1 MGSFADRG
9 GWWVAAQGLL
19 LVASAT
25 AWAFWGGGWGVVAV
39 AAGLALTVAGAVLA
53 GSGMVTLGRNLSP
66 YPAPVPHA
74 ALVERGPYR
83 LVRHPI
89 YGGVILGTAGLS
101 LTDGNWPGLVLAS
114 GLAALFWGKSRFE
127 ERKLQASVPGYTAY
141 RRRVRRLFIPG
152 LV

>member
-19 LVASAT
+19 LVGAGSS
-25 AWAFWGGGWGVVAV
+25 WVLWGEWWGVVAV
-39 AAGLALTVAGAVLA
+39 AAGLALAAAGTVLA
-53 GSGMVTLGRNLSP
+53 GTGMVTLGRNLSP
-66 YPAPVPHA
+66 YPVPVPGA
-74 ALVERGPYR
+74 TLVERGPYR

-89 YGGVILGTAGLS
+89 YGGLILGTAGLS

-114 GLAALFWGKSRFE
+114 GLAALLWGKSRFE
-127 ERKLQASVPGYTAY
+127 ECRLQASVPGYSAY

>member
-25 AWAFWGGGWGVVAV
+25 AWVLWGGGWGVVAV

-89 YGGVILGTAGLS
+89 YGGLILGTAGLS

-114 GLAALFWGKSRFE
+114 GLAALFLGKSRFE
-127 ERKLQASVPGYTAY
+127 ERNLQALVPGYAAY